1 MRWPRVSPPTPLV
14 STAVFAGWHYFAASH
29 PLLVYR
35 LVYLMMGDATRLNAR
50 CKPIGILGLM
60 TTQREARSTDG
71 RGGRGARQRILN
83 TATDLFYREGINAT
97 GVERLASEASVS
109 KRTLYQHFPSKAA
122 IVEEYLR
129 CIQQGVGDPIRPG
142 PDAANRTP
150 RERIL
155 ALFETPSP
163 DGQMRGCPFH
173 NAAVEASEVMPEI
186 QDIVHE
192 HKRAYIKGLIKLA
205 RQAGAANPTLLGNQ
219 LGLLYEGAAALSTSL
234 DDPAPWT
241 HARKAATT
249 LIDQAVG

>member
-1 MRWPRVSPPTPLV
+1 VRHAPPI
-14 STAVFAGWHYFAASH
+14 A
-29 PLLVYR
+29 
-35 LVYLMMGDATRLNAR
+35 
-50 CKPIGILGLM
+50 
-60 TTQREARSTDG
+60 
-71 RGGRGARQRILN
+71 GGRGARQRILN

-97 GVERLASEASVS
+97 GVERLASEASVPNGPS
-109 KRTLYQHFPSKAA
+109 INTFRVKRRRRGVPALHSA
-122 IVEEYLR
+122 
-129 CIQQGVGDPIRPG
+129 GVGDPIRPG